1 MMLAAAT
8 GLTLDAAM
16 TRAEALARVAVYLA
30 HHDVEEARGDARA
43 LLLAAA
49 ALSRADFMLAPDAAL
64 GADAAARLSAFAWRR
79 AEREPASR
87 IIGER
92 GFWTL
97 DLAIAPDVLDPR
109 ADTETLVEL
118 ASSLLRARRG
128 EALTILDLGSGSG
141 AILCA
146 LLAEFPQTRGVAV
159 DLSPAACAATRA
171 NLARCGFAHRA
182 SVLRGRWAEALA
194 ARFDLLVS
202 NPPYIRHGDIAA
214 LDPEVRLHDPALAL
228 DGGVDGLACYRVLAL
243 AAPALLAPEGVALF
257 EVGAGQSGEVA
268 ALLRAQGL
276 PILGTAHDTGGHER
290 VVAAGARAGQE
301 TVTN

>member
-1 MMLAAAT
+1 MKLLAAT
-8 GLTLDAAM
+8 GLALDAAT
-16 TRAEALARVAVYLA
+16 TRAEAQARVAAYLA
-30 HHDVEEARGDARA
+30 HHDIEEARGDARA

-49 ALSRADFMLAPDAAL
+49 ALSRADLMLAPDTAL
-64 GADAAARLSAFAWRR
+64 GADAATRLAGFVQRR
-79 AEREPASR
+79 AVREPTSR

-97 DLAIAPDVLDPR
+97 DLAVAPDVLDPR

-146 LLAEFPQTRGVAV
+146 LLAEFPRAHGVAV

-182 SVLRGRWAEALA
+182 GVLRGRWAEALA
-194 ARFDLLVS
+194 ARFDLVVS
-202 NPPYIRHGDIAA
+202 NPPYIRRGDIAS

-228 DGGVDGLACYRVLAL
+228 DGGVDGLDCYRVLAL
-243 AAPALLAPEGVALF
+243 ATPGLLAPEGVALF
-257 EVGAGQSGEVA
+257 EVGAGQSGDVA
-268 ALLRAQGL
+268 ALLRARGL
-276 PILGTAHDTGGHER
+276 RVLETARDAGGHER
-290 VVAAGARAGQE
+290 VVAAGAGPDGKP
-301 TVTN
+301 